1 MKTKTKENIISE
13 YFNNFRSIKQK
24 YPAAI
29 ILLRMS
35 DDYLSFEQDAEIIHQ
50 MTGNKLS
57 SQFGIAAT
65 CYYFSFQ
72 QLDAILHK
80 LVKAGWRVA
89 LCEQLEKPEK

>member
-1 MKTKTKENIISE
+1 MKTTAKEIIIME
-13 YFNNFRSIKQK
+13 YLKNFRSIKQK
-24 YPAAI
+24 YPDAI

-65 CYYFSFQ
+65 CNFSFQ

-89 LCEQLEKPEK
+89 VCEQLENLGK

>member
-1 MKTKTKENIISE
+1 MKTTAKEIIISE
-13 YFNNFRSIKQK
+13 YFKNFRSTKQK
-24 YPAAI
+24 YPDAI
-29 ILLRMS
+29 ILLRVS
-35 DDYLSFEQDAEIIHQ
+35 DDYLTFEQDAEIIHQ

-65 CYYFSFQ
+65 CNFPFQ

-89 LCEQLEKPEK
+89 VCEQLEKPEK

>member
-1 MKTKTKENIISE
+1 MKTTVKENTIME
-13 YFNNFRSIKQK
+13 YLKNSRRIKQK
-24 YPAAI
+24 YPDAI

-35 DDYLSFEQDAEIIHQ
+35 DDYLSFEQNAEIIHQ

-65 CYYFSFQ
+65 CHFPFQ

-89 LCEQLEKPEK
+89 VCEQLEKPEK